1 MSVALVVGGSG
12 GIGQAIVRR
21 LADDGFSVA
30 IGYHSAEQEAAR
42 LADALPGT
50 GHAPIQV
57 SVTDAE
63 SLATVATRIQDDHG
77 RLDVLVNGAGI
88 TRPVAHDDLEGLEDD
103 LIDEIFR
110 ANWRGPFAT
119 IRAMRPLLEAAS
131 SPVVVNISSVA
142 GITGSGSN
150 VAYCASKAALDS
162 LTRSLGRALAPRIR
176 VVSISPGW
184 VLGDYADRMPEA
196 VLDAQRDATP
206 LGRLA
211 TPDDVA
217 AAVSAAV
224 HHLPMTTGTVIPVD
238 GGRPLGRD

>member
-12 GIGQAIVRR
+12 GIGRAIVRR
-21 LADDGFSVA
+21 LADDGSSVA
-30 IGYHSAEQEAAR
+30 IGYHSSEQEAAR

-57 SVTDAE
+57 SLTDAE
-63 SLATVATRIQDDHG
+63 SLAMVAAGIQDDHG

-88 TRPVAHDDLEGLEDD
+88 TRPVPHEDLEGLDDD
-103 LIDEIFR
+103 LVDEIFR

-119 IRAMRPLLEAAS
+119 IRAMRPLLEAAP

-142 GITGSGSN
+142 GTTGSGSN

-162 LTRSLGRALAPRIR
+162 LTRSLGRALAPKIR

-184 VLGDYADRMPEA
+184 VLGDYAERMPGH
-196 VLDAQRDATP
+196 VLDAQRAATP

-238 GGRPLGRD
+238 GGRPLGTD